1 MKGNKI
7 FDFSRVGFQDI
18 INIMTKKINEC
29 VDIAN
34 DMNYT
39 KASVSIALK
48 KLKESDFIEINK
60 GSITLTEKGYTIASS
75 ILERHNLL
83 TKALVMLGVPF
94 DIASKDACKIEH
106 DLSKES
112 YDAIKKHFENQ

>member
-1 MKGNKI
+1 MNLFESSEDYLERILMLKEKKGMV
-7 FDFSRVGFQDI
+7 RA
-18 INIMTKKINEC
+18 

-39 KASVSIALK
+39 KASVSIVLK

-60 GSITLTEKGYTIASS
+60 GSITLTEKGHTIASS

-112 YDAIKKHFENQ
+112 YDAIKKHLKNQ

>member
-1 MKGNKI
+1 MNFFESSEDYLERILMLKEKKGMV
-7 FDFSRVGFQDI
+7 RA
-18 INIMTKKINEC
+18 

-60 GSITLTEKGYTIASS
+60 GSITLTAKGYTIASS

-112 YDAIKKHFENQ
+112 YDAIKKHLENQ